1 MSKQAIAALA
11 VTASLGGAAGFGL
24 ASGPQPADAAASNA
38 DVVKQLKIANKR
50 LASIDTG
57 VQQLGEK
64 IGTTQAS
71 KGSVRQLL
79 TLICDYTASVDCG

>member
-1 MSKQAIAALA
+1 MSKQGIAALA
-11 VTASLGGAAGFGL
+11 VAATFGSAAGFGL
-24 ASGPQPADAAASNA
+24 ASGPQPAGAAAGNA

-57 VQQLGEK
+57 VQQLSEK